1 MLATLALLTT
11 LSAADPSYAVL
22 VVTTHGP
29 SQTPA
34 QIERAASVERASA
47 GHAERLRAAAE
58 ITRARQEMSAAVLA
72 QAKPSHPVVAPET
85 TRPGTALARR
95 N

>member
-11 LSAADPSYAVL
+11 LSAADPTYPVL

-29 SQTPA
+29 SQTQA
-34 QIERAASVERASA
+34 QVERAASVERARA

-58 ITRARQEMSAAVLA
+58 VTRARREMSAAVLA
-72 QAKPSHPVVAPET
+72 QAKPSLPAVAPEAP
-85 TRPGTALARR
+85 RPGTALARR